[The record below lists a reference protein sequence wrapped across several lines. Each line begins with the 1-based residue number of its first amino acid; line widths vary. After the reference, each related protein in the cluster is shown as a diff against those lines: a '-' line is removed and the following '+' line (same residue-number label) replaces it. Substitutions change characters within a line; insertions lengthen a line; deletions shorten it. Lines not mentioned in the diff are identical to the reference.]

1 MIGQTPESNSDG
13 VFVVDKETGMI
24 KLDKALDRERTSAY
38 HFKVMA
44 MLQQGRLDAVSAVD
58 VEVKVQVSMI
68 TNQRLSQIATKHQSP
83 GVFPSWN

>member
-1 MIGQTPESNSDG
+1 MHLHTSTSHSSLPVSFSAVIGQTPESNSDG

-44 MLQQGRLDAVSAVD
+44 MLQQGRLDAVS
-58 VEVKVQVSMI
+58 QLWM
-68 TNQRLSQIATKHQSP
+68 
-83 GVFPSWN
+83 